1 MKRALLIALQTV
13 LLLITAVVFGVVLPG
28 LHRSP
33 FHVVH
38 VLSQQGFLR
47 RQYEFDW
54 LIAVVLGYLLLVLIG
69 LVTRRI
75 RTSWVGS
82 TIALVLTILIGML
95 LKFGFKEVNLLYG
108 GN

>member
-1 MKRALLIALQTV
+1 MKRALSIALQTV
-13 LLLITAVVFGVVLPG
+13 LLLVIAVVFGVVLPG

-54 LIAVVLGYLLLVLIG
+54 LIAVVLGYLLFLLIG
-69 LVTRRI
+69 LVARRI

-82 TIALVLTILIGML
+82 TLALALTLIVGVL